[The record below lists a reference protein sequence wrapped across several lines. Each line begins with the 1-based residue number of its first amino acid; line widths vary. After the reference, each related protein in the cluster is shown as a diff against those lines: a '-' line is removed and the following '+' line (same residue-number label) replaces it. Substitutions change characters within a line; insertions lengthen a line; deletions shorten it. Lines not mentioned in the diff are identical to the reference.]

1 MDSSTPAGIEKIES
15 FSRYG
20 TLMKI
25 YKESTSDYIVKDKI
39 KVNKLVFT
47 GLTFVRFKVISMA
60 KRDVGYVATIEILT
74 DEITK
79 DVELALIKKKL
90 IDRLKTELKTFYEC
104 TQKQVDADIKKFKL
118 ESETRINKLV
128 FTTIGDL

>member
-1 MDSSTPAGIEKIES
+1 
-15 FSRYG
+15 
-20 TLMKI
+20 MKI

-47 GLTFVRFKVISMA
+47 GLTFVRFKVISMT
-60 KRDVGYVATIEILT
+60 KRDVGYVATIEILS

-79 DVELALIKKKL
+79 DVEQTLIKKRLLEK
-90 IDRLKTELKTFYEC
+90 LKTELKTFYEC
-104 TQKQVDADIKKFKL
+104 TLKQVDADVKKFKL

-128 FTTIGDL
+128 FTTIGDLELNIDQALEFLQVNSI